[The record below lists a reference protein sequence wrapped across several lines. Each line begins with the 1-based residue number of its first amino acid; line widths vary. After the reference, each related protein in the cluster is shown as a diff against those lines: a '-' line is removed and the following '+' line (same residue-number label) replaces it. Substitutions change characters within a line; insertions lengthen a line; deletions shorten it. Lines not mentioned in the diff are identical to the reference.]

1 MDAYGFLDFTTI
13 SKTPFK
19 SVLEAMKIPYKEEKQ
34 KLITEQEVINSE
46 KNVYFEKG
54 GVKGELKGGSIIKF
68 VSVRNNL
75 SLREAAF
82 FIKSL
87 SPEVKEERKIPEL
100 TLTYHDY
107 LFKIAPEDLCR
118 DLKVGFC
125 KEKSIMAGHIC
136 FKVGQHY
143 IGYHPEKKTWLF
155 PKNFKVDTLWNIEN
169 CDKKDTIIVTVNPF
183 DGLYFIA
190 RGFSST
196 ASLMRDS
203 MTQEQEDLLKKYR
216 CVLLLHDEPKNIVER
231 LAGSCFIKTYPMNG
245 PQKEQIANL
254 L

>member
-1 MDAYGFLDFTTI
+1 MDAYGFLDFTVI
-13 SKTPFK
+13 SKAPFK
-19 SVLEAMKIPYKEEKQ
+19 EVLGALKIAYEEKGKQ
-34 KLITEQEVINSE
+34 LITENEVINTE
-46 KNVYFEKG
+46 KNLYFEKG
-54 GVKGELKGGSIIKF
+54 GAKGELKGGTVIKL
-68 VSVRNNL
+68 VSAHKKC

-87 SPEVKEERKIPEL
+87 SGEVKEEKKIPEL

-107 LFKIAPEDLCR
+107 LFKIAPEDLCQS
-118 DLKVGFC
+118 LKVGFC

-136 FKVGQHY
+136 FKVGGHY
-143 IGYHPEKKTWLF
+143 VGYHPEKKTWLF

-169 CDKKDTIIVTVNPF
+169 CDKDTIIVTVNPF
-183 DGLYFIA
+183 DSLYFIA
-190 RGFSST
+190 RGFSNT
-196 ASLMRDS
+196 ASLLRDS

-231 LAGSCFIKTYPMNG
+231 LAGSCFIKTYPMNR